1 MNCPTWYELVNN
13 LIGTTI
19 ASLAMYFVCSPRA
32 GAGLGEVKLI
42 LQQHAPRMI
51 SPPWRRFWRFID
63 IVSETGKKGGGTR
76 KRRWPGGAGK
86 WVGQVNEAV
95 IAGMKRGVREGRDGM
110 REGDGGLTVAMAAP
124 HSQKTQMMKRP
135 ISSERK
141 VLTR

>member
-1 MNCPTWYELVNN
+1 MNCLTWYELVNN

-76 KRRWPGGAGK
+76 KRRC
-86 WVGQVNEAV
+86 
-95 IAGMKRGVREGRDGM
+95 REDVDRCSHKLVD
-110 REGDGGLTVAMAAP
+110 
-124 HSQKTQMMKRP
+124 KTGCTANPARRAFQC
-135 ISSERK
+135 
-141 VLTR
+141 